1 MLIIIEQITSNCS
14 FRTIKLFANNVET
27 VRHMLRPGSTITE
40 NHHNKRLFAICMGV
54 LSFGIGIEYGVFFL
68 KLLRTAKIP

>member
-40 NHHNKRLFAICMGV
+40 NHHNKRLFAIHMDV
-54 LSFGIGIEYGVFFL
+54 LPFGIGIELVYFSL
-68 KLLRTAKIP
+68 NY